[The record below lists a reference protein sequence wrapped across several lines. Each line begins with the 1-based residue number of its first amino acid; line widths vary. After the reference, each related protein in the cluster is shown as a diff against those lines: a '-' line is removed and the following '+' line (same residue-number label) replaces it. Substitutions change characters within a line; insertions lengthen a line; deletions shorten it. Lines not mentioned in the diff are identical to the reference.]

1 MDISAPDQSLE
12 QRLEELLRREQ
23 AERHRAEQALAVL
36 RHTDDRFRA
45 LWNSNIIGIVEINHE
60 RILDANESF
69 LEMTGLSRTAV
80 INGSVPWRELVPA
93 KYMRFAEQAHARVV
107 EEGSFPPFEEE
118 MYRQDGSLVPV
129 WVGGVLL
136 HPPPEWTCIKFIL
149 DLSERKILEDQF
161 HVAQKLKS
169 LGVLSSV
176 IAHDFNNLLTAIIG
190 NASLAL
196 DELGDDH
203 PANASIREVLQA
215 GRLASGL
222 TSQLV
227 GYSAKPRSKDKTVD
241 LSKLVREIGDL
252 FELPISPNA
261 RIEWNLAPG
270 LPQIYGDAYLIQQ
283 VLMNLVLN
291 ASDAIGENDGRIRIL
306 THCRDYRS
314 ADLNIMTMGANLP
327 AGTYV
332 AVEVHDNGCGMPDDV
347 KARIFDALFTT
358 KSKGRGLGLA
368 AALGIIKSHHG
379 AVNVISTVGEGTQ
392 FIILFPA
399 SLESPS
405 VPDGVQSESNLS
417 GKGTVLIVD
426 DEPSVRRLAEATL
439 RRYGYSVIVASNGKE
454 GVEIFL
460 SQPKNITL
468 IIMDLS
474 MPVLSGEQALEQLT
488 AGGHTP
494 RVLFTSG
501 YNGSESIKNLGDHPF
516 IQKPYT
522 SRELAARVKE
532 LHSLVM

>member
-1 MDISAPDQSLE
+1 MGELDQSLE

-23 AERHRAEQALAVL
+23 AERHRAEQAIAVL
-36 RHTDDRFRA
+36 RHTDERFGA

-60 RILDANESF
+60 RVLDANSSF
-69 LEMTGLSRTAV
+69 LEMTGRSRET
-80 INGSVPWRELVPA
+80 IISGSLPWRDLVPP
-93 KYMRFAEQAHARVV
+93 KYMRFAEQAHARVIA
-107 EEGSFPPFEEE
+107 EGSFPPFEEE
-118 MYRQDGSLVPV
+118 IYRQDGTLVPV

-136 HPPPEWTCIKFIL
+136 HPPPDWTCIKFVL
-149 DLSERKILEDQF
+149 DLSERKVLEDQF
-161 HVAQKLKS
+161 HVAEKLKS
-169 LGVLSSV
+169 LGLLSSV

-196 DELGDDH
+196 DQLGDTH
-203 PANASIREVLQA
+203 PAHGAIREVLQA

-222 TSQLV
+222 TSQLI
-227 GYSAKPRSKDKTVD
+227 GFSAKAQSKDKTVD

-261 RIEWNLAPG
+261 RIEWHLAPG
-270 LPQIYGDAYLIQQ
+270 LPHVYGDAYLIQQ

-291 ASDAIGENDGRIRIL
+291 ASDAIGEKDGRIRIV
-306 THCRDYRS
+306 THCRDYR
-314 ADLNIMTMGANLP
+314 AIDLSVMTMGANLP
-327 AGTYV
+327 GGTYV
-332 AVEVHDNGCGMPDDV
+332 AVEVHDNGCGMPDEV
-347 KARIFDALFTT
+347 KAKIFEALFTT

-379 AVNVISTVGEGTQ
+379 AVNVISRVGEGTQ
-392 FIILFPA
+392 FAILFPA
-399 SLESPS
+399 STESA
-405 VPDGVQSESNLS
+405 VVQEGVQNDNNLN

-439 RRYGYSVIVASNGKE
+439 QRYGYRVIVASNGKE

-460 SQPKNITL
+460 SQPKIITL

-494 RVLFTSG
+494 RVLFSSG
-501 YNGSESIKNLGDHPF
+501 YNNSELMKKLEAYPF

-532 LHSLVM
+532 LHSAAA